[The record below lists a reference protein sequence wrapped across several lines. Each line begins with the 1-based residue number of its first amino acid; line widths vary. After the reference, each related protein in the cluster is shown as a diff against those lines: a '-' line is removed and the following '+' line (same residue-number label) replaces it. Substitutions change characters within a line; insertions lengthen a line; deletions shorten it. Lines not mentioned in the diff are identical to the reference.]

1 MSDKNKD
8 ELDDAT
14 ILVSKS
20 DLDDATILV
29 SKADLDDATILVS
42 KADLDDA
49 TILVSK
55 ADLDDATILVSKADL
70 DDATIFVSKSELDEA
85 TITVSGANGL
95 EEATVTTGGFVE
107 ENTQTG
113 DSFGNQPFTG
123 TFTQGPNGF
132 EATDGPIPSVPEL
145 KVEEEQDAILTVEE
159 YVDPDKANKK
169 FAIRKIKQESDEF
182 QERVKNK
189 VASGNIGNPL
199 GDAARL
205 MKVNEKRKKMNG
217 LTVVSLV
224 VVGVLLIGLT
234 VAILVFSR

>member
-1 MSDKNKD
+1 MSDKNNDDLDDATILVSKS

-29 SKADLDDATILVS
+29 SKSDLDDATILVS
-42 KADLDDA
+42 KSDLDDA
-49 TILVSK
+49 TIL
-55 ADLDDATILVSKADL
+55 
-70 DDATIFVSKSELDEA
+70 VSKSELDEA

-95 EEATVTTGGFVE
+95 EEATVTTGGFIE

-132 EATDGPIPSVPEL
+132 ETTDGPIPSVPEL
-145 KVEEEQDAILTVEE
+145 KAAEEVDAVLKVEDFVN
-159 YVDPDKANKK
+159 PDEANKP
-169 FAIRKIKQESDEF
+169 FAIRKIEKESDDF

-189 VASGNIGNPL
+189 VATGNVGNPL
-199 GDAARL
+199 GDAAKL
-205 MKVNEKRKKMNG
+205 MKVNEKRKKMGG

-234 VAILVFSR
+234 IAVLVFSK

>member
-14 ILVSKS
+14 ILVSKA
-20 DLDDATILV
+20 DVDDATILV

-42 KADLDDA
+42 KADLDDS

-55 ADLDDATILVSKADL
+55 SDLDDATILVSK
-70 DDATIFVSKSELDEA
+70 SELEEA

-113 DSFGNQPFTG
+113 DGFGNQPFTA
-123 TFTQGPNGF
+123 TFTEGPNGF
-132 EATDGPIPSVPEL
+132 ETTGDSVESVPEL
-145 KVEEEQDAILTVEE
+145 KAMEEVDAVLTVEE
-159 YVDPDKANKK
+159 YVDPEKANQE
-169 FAIRKIKQESDEF
+169 FAIRKIRQENDDF

-189 VASGNIGNPL
+189 VATGNIGNPL
-199 GDAARL
+199 GDASRL
-205 MKVNEKRKKMNG
+205 MQVNEKRKKMNG
-217 LTVVSLV
+217 LAVVSLV

-234 VAILVFSR
+234 LAILVFSR

>member
-1 MSDKNKD
+1 MSDKNND

-20 DLDDATILV
+20 DLDDATILVSKTDLDDATIFV

-55 ADLDDATILVSKADL
+55 ADLDDATILVSK
-70 DDATIFVSKSELDEA
+70 SELDEA

-95 EEATVTTGGFVE
+95 EEATVTTGYFIE
-107 ENTQTG
+107 ENTQAG
-113 DSFGNQPFTG
+113 DGFGNQPFTG

-132 EATDGPIPSVPEL
+132 ESTDSPLPSVPEL
-145 KVEEEQDAILTVEE
+145 KTQEEQDAVLKVEQ
-159 YVDPDKANKK
+159 YVDPEQANKQ

-189 VASGNIGNPL
+189 VATGNIGNPL
-199 GDAARL
+199 GDAAKL

>member
-1 MSDKNKD
+1 MSDKNND
-8 ELDDAT
+8 E
-14 ILVSKS
+14 
-20 DLDDATILV
+20 LDDATILV

-55 ADLDDATILVSKADL
+55 ADLDDATILVSKSDL
-70 DDATIFVSKSELDEA
+70 DDATILVSKSELDEA

-95 EEATVTTGGFVE
+95 EEATVTTGGFIE

-132 EATDGPIPSVPEL
+132 ETTDGPLPSVPEL
-145 KVEEEQDAILTVEE
+145 KAAEEVDAVLKVEE
-159 YVDPDKANKK
+159 YVDPEKANQE
-169 FAIRKIKQESDEF
+169 FAIRRLRQENDEF
-182 QERVKNK
+182 QERVRNLA
-189 VASGNIGNPL
+189 ASGNVGNPL

-205 MKVNEKRKKMNG
+205 MKVNEKRKKMSG

-234 VAILVFSR
+234 VAILVFSK

>member
-55 ADLDDATILVSKADL
+55 ADLDDATILVSK
-70 DDATIFVSKSELDEA
+70 SELDEA

-132 EATDGPIPSVPEL
+132 EATDGSIPSVPEL

-159 YVDPDKANKK
+159 YVDPAKANQE
-169 FAIRKIKQESDEF
+169 FAIRRLRPESDEF